1 MPQFNYTASIAA
13 GATVFPLQN
22 WNFRFPPKI
31 ALLELLVNA
40 SAIGLVMELTTG
52 PESIVQSSSAVSA
65 GGVAGTLPARLNTEP
80 IVDMVDP
87 GEEIVLAI
95 RNTSGGAVTANVIA
109 VMTYKTTP

>member
-22 WNFRFPPKI
+22 WNFRFPPKVS
-31 ALLELLVNA
+31 LLVLLVNA
-40 SAIGLVMELTTG
+40 SAVGLVMELTTG

-65 GGVAGTLPARLNTEP
+65 GGTIGVLPARLNTEP

-87 GEEIVLAI
+87 GDGLVMRGTAQSLQ
-95 RNTSGGAVTANVIA
+95 AV
-109 VMTYKTTP
+109 Y